1 MGEDKQILNKLFIGN
16 IPEEVTEKELR
27 ECLAYYKGIADLVI
41 IKDKHSKKSRGF
53 GFVIFKERKT
63 AKKVLQAK
71 HRIRDRSLEV
81 KLAEPKMKSKLQQL
95 ADVSSITKVFI
106 GGIPK
111 TACLDDLTSW
121 FSRYGELEEAALLED
136 RTTNEQRGFGFV
148 TFKQLESVKKALEDY
163 SVHQIQGKWVE
174 CKVALPKSIS
184 EPTTNAN
191 FTLEDSSS
199 DIAVDRE
206 PPNKLPC
213 LNLKNLKEKKAS
225 PQACSSPQI
234 HVQTRKSKRVIEPH
248 SQFGIDKHRKKQVK
262 PRLGT
267 RSKRRQDFDFGD
279 FYDDEQDDDQV
290 EPLSQAGFE
299 LHPVEAHTE
308 GKSSKQL
315 ECRTNKQ
322 RAKICS
328 SKQVTS
334 WREPSEANGHTP
346 VGQKITQWVQ
356 SAFDSELSRQT
367 VYRFTRVCY
376 NMQSSVPR
384 GGHPFASLFKGQ
396 KRLHT
401 TNTIKRSAER
411 QQFVQLQPVQ
421 GESFFYEGQEMTYLD
436 SDCQKAE
443 HSLPAQYSAEVPA
456 WTENGRSYPINQML
470 QAHTKVGWAPG
481 LSESRSPARH
491 FSLWTPSI
499 EQPEVPGNSV
509 YHDAHQPYE
518 INMKPDKLP
527 TQQNRLVGRPA
538 ASQQWVGGQEGQK
551 KASICNLAYNVVESR
566 IKLGMAGSA
575 EQRKSGLR
583 PRDF

>member
-1 MGEDKQILNKLFIGN
+1 MDKDKHSQNKLFIGN
-16 IPEEVTEKELR
+16 IPEEVTEKQLR
-27 ECLAYYKGIADLVI
+27 ECLADYKGIADLVI

-121 FSRYGELEEAALLED
+121 FSRYGELEQAALLED
-136 RTTNEQRGFGFV
+136 RTTNEQ

-174 CKVALPKSIS
+174 CKVALPKSVS

-206 PPNKLPC
+206 PANKLPC
-213 LNLKNLKEKKAS
+213 LNPKEKKAS

-234 HVQTRKSKRVIEPH
+234 HVQARKSKRVIEPH

-334 WREPSEANGHTP
+334 WREPSEAKGQAP
-346 VGQKITQWVQ
+346 VGQKITQWVE

-367 VYRFTRVCY
+367 VYRFTRVSY
-376 NMQSSVPR
+376 NLQSSVPR
-384 GGHPFASLFKGQ
+384 GGHPFACIFKGQ
-396 KRLHT
+396 RRLHT
-401 TNTIKRSAER
+401 TNAIERSAAR
-411 QQFVQLQPVQ
+411 QQSVQVQPVQ
-421 GESFFYEGQEMTYLD
+421 SESFLYEGQEMTYLD

-443 HSLPAQYSAEVPA
+443 HLLPSQYSAGVPA

-470 QAHTKVGWAPG
+470 QAHTKVGWCPS
-481 LSESRSPARH
+481 LSESRSPTRH

-499 EQPEVPGNSV
+499 EQLEVPGNSV

-518 INMKPDKLP
+518 INMRRDKLL

-538 ASQQWVGGQEGQK
+538 APQQWVGGQEGQK
-551 KASICNLAYNVVESR
+551 KASICNPANNVVESR